1 LLQGGVGEYGTLP
14 QNLRIVSNFFRA
26 GPDGTVRAFS
36 QPIVHELNKNITT
49 AGLYMGFPVT
59 ERPYSIV
66 LGSSEEGVKVAE
78 GLDGVKDTLSI
89 GYLELTEDLLQ
100 RLPSFLSSYDAVVL
114 GDGNFHY
121 IKSLLE
127 ELLQVHM

>member
-1 LLQGGVGEYGTLP
+1 M
-14 QNLRIVSNFFRA
+14 SNFFRA

-59 ERPYSIV
+59 ERPYNIV
-66 LGSSEEGVKVAE
+66 IGSSEDGGRVAE

-100 RLPSFLSSYDAVVL
+100 RLPTFLSSYDAVVL
-114 GDGNFHY
+114 GDGSFQY

-127 ELLQVHM
+127 ELLQVLCLSINSYYFYVLLM